1 MSSFEARLVKLVD
14 DGQIILNCDE
24 AKALVREVRGELI
37 YDVDSIPDGKMVRVL
52 VGDNEN
58 GDMGNRYLDCGDI
71 GFFTWKVE
79 QEREDGFFLN
89 FNDDSKEWC
98 YVDYEEMEECEFE
111 LITDEIIELDCYE
124 D

>member
-1 MSSFEARLVKLVD
+1 
-14 DGQIILNCDE
+14 
-24 AKALVREVRGELI
+24 
-37 YDVDSIPDGKMVRVL
+37 MVRVL